1 MWALW
6 CVCYC
11 GWIAVVLRACVLGLF
26 AVAFLWVGCI
36 LVVVIALRGFVGVC
50 GCADFVVGL
59 QYLWLRCWCQ
69 IRCAELFAGGFT
81 LLGLFLLI
89 VLVFIDSLHLYRLV
103 TG

>member
-1 MWALW
+1 MLAG
-6 CVCYC
+6 
-11 GWIAVVLRACVLGLF
+11 GWLFGWVVG
-26 AVAFLWVGCI
+26 FLVWYMMVFSGFGI
-36 LVVVIALRGFVGVC
+36 LVRRLC
-50 GCADFVVGL
+50 VGL
-59 QYLWLRCWCQ
+59 QYLWLCCWCQ